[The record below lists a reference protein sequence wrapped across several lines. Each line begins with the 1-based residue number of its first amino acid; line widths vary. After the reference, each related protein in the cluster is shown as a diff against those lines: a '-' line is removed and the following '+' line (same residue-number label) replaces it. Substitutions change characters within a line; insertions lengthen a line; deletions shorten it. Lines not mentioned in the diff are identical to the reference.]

1 MGDRNMGL
9 QARLM
14 SQAMRKLTG
23 TIARTNTTCIFIN
36 QLREKIGQM
45 FGPTETTTG
54 GNALKFYA
62 SVRIDIRSRNPIK
75 DGDDVLGRRA
85 YIKVVKNKV
94 APPFKRA
101 EFDVMFGEGI
111 SRAGEVLDL
120 GVEYNIITKSGSWF
134 SYDGEKLAQGRD
146 AAKKVI
152 QDNPELYDELEK
164 KVYEAMKAADASPET
179 AARRATRERLEGENA
194 TGDEAEAAPATAP
207 TLDDSLDDEFS
218 IEEDLN

>member
-1 MGDRNMGL
+1 
-9 QARLM
+9 
-14 SQAMRKLTG
+14 
-23 TIARTNTTCIFIN
+23 
-36 QLREKIGQM
+36 
-45 FGPTETTTG
+45 
-54 GNALKFYA
+54 
-62 SVRIDIRSRNPIK
+62 
-75 DGDDVLGRRA
+75 
-85 YIKVVKNKV
+85 
-94 APPFKRA
+94 
-101 EFDVMFGEGI
+101 
-111 SRAGEVLDL
+111 VLDL

-179 AARRATRERLEGENA
+179 AARRATRERLEGETA